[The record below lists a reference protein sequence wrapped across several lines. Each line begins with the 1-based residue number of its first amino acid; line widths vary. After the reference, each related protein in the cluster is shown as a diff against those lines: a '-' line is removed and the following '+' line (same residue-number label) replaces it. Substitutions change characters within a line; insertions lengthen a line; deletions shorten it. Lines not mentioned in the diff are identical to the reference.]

1 LPASN
6 KDYWNSK
13 IKKNR
18 TRDKKT
24 SKVLKEKG
32 WHVIR
37 IWEHEIK
44 SSKFNRKLNLIQKIA
59 QPRQSSGRLIAAADF
74 VRYAHFHP

>member
-32 WHVIR
+32 WKVIR

-44 SSKFNRKLNLIQKIA
+44 TSELNRKLNPLKKAA
-59 QPRQSSGRLIAAADF
+59 QHL
-74 VRYAHFHP
+74 